1 MRKAFNFFRSYYETA
16 SELSDK
22 DRLAFYDALI
32 LEQFTGQK
40 TNLKGMAK
48 FAYISQSHSIS
59 SQIEGYNQRLK
70 RKDIETNEQPIVP
83 IYLSETAPDLGGNL
97 GAATGGSAQEKEKG
111 EEKVEYTIYSFES
124 FWDDYG
130 KKIDTAKCKDKYSK
144 LSESDREKI
153 KNNLP
158 NYLATTNDVKFRK
171 NPLTYLNGKCWLDE
185 VKEPVKEETERE
197 YNLRLWKEKRGMI

>member
-70 RKDIETNEQPIVP
+70 RTDIKTDNEPLLRTA
-83 IYLSETAPDLGGNL
+83 LSEADPDA
-97 GAATGGSAQEKEKG
+97 GAEIGAEAQEKEKG
-111 EEKVEYTIYSFES
+111 EEKVEYTIYSFTD
-124 FWDDYG
+124 FWDDYA
-130 KKIDTAKCKDKYSK
+130 KKIDTKKCEDKYSK
-144 LSESDREKI
+144 LSEDDRAKI
-153 KNNLP
+153 KLNISKYIASTP
-158 NYLATTNDVKFRK
+158 DIKFRK

-185 VKEPVKEETERE
+185 VKEPEREETERE
-197 YNLRLWKEKRGMI
+197 YNLRLWKEKRGL

>member
-70 RKDIETNEQPIVP
+70 RKNLEFYDEPLLRTA
-83 IYLSETAPDLGGNL
+83 LSEAAPIAEPAAGGE
-97 GAATGGSAQEKEKG
+97 AQEKEKG
-111 EEKVEYTIYSFES
+111 EEKVEYTIYSFTD
-124 FWDDYG
+124 FWNDYA
-130 KKIDTAKCKDKYSK
+130 KKVDTKKCEDKYSK
-144 LSESDREKI
+144 LSEDARAKI
-153 KNNLP
+153 KVHISKYIASTP
-158 NYLATTNDVKFRK
+158 DVQFRK

-185 VKEPVKEETERE
+185 VKEPEKEETERE
-197 YNLRLWKEKRGMI
+197 YNLRLWKEKRGL

>member
-83 IYLSETAPDLGGNL
+83 IYLSETGP
-97 GAATGGSAQEKEKG
+97 ATGCAAQEKEKV
-111 EEKVEYTIYSFES
+111 EEKVEYTIYTFES

-153 KNNLP
+153 KNTLP
-158 NYLATTNDVKFRK
+158 NYLATTTDIKFRK

-185 VKEPVKEETERE
+185 LKEPVKEETERE

>member
-70 RKDIETNEQPIVP
+70 RKDIETKEEPIVP
-83 IYLSETAPDLGGNL
+83 IYLSETAPELGANL
-97 GAATGGSAQEKEKG
+97 GAAVGGEAQEKGKEKEQEKE
-111 EEKVEYTIYSFES
+111 EEKLEVGIQYIQSLFISKKESEWNREFIIKEADKFYNFYQAKNWMIGKNRMKSVEHAVAGWILRVEKPVLKNAPKPF
-124 FWDDYG
+124 DP
-130 KKIDTAKCKDKYSK
+130 SK
-144 LSESDREKI
+144 VI
-153 KNNLP
+153 
-158 NYLATTNDVKFRK
+158 
-171 NPLTYLNGKCWLDE
+171 W
-185 VKEPVKEETERE
+185 
-197 YNLRLWKEKRGMI
+197 